1 MLIGGTKKLTSSNQ
15 VVLNLNSEKLDR
27 VESFQYLG
35 VVIHETLSWADHIDH
50 VCNKANKRIGILRRI
65 KHLLPMATRKLFVKT
80 MILPILDYGDVVWG
94 DKHNQ
99 TLMQKIQVT
108 QNTAAKV
115 ILDRPKQSSAAE
127 ALADLNWKTMSARR
141 RIHRLIF
148 TYKGV
153 NGLLDWDFNFLSF
166 AETHNYNTRNK
177 NNLVKPHSYETWGQI
192 RFVCHCVD
200 DWNSLPGYVRTLP
213 FNSFKFA
220 ITNS

>member
-177 NNLVKPHSYETWGQI
+177 NNLVKPHSYETWGTNP
-192 RFVCHCVD
+192 FCL
-200 DWNSLPGYVRTLP
+200 SLC
-213 FNSFKFA
+213 
-220 ITNS
+220 

>member
-1 MLIGGTKKLTSSNQ
+1 MTLIYCSSKSASELQRLLNEDLRRLAQWFTDHKLTLNISKSKFMLIGGTKKLKSFNQ
-15 VVLNLNSEKLDR
+15 VALNINSEKLDR
-27 VESFQYLG
+27 VESFQHLG

-50 VCNKANKRIGILRRI
+50 VCHKAYKRIGILRRI

-80 MILPILDYGDVVWG
+80 MILPILYYGDVVWG

-115 ILDRPKQSSAAE
+115 ILDRPKQLSTAE

-148 TYKGV
+148 TYYWV
-153 NGLLDWDFNFLSF
+153 
-166 AETHNYNTRNK
+166 
-177 NNLVKPHSYETWGQI
+177 I
-192 RFVCHCVD
+192 
-200 DWNSLPGYVRTLP
+200 
-213 FNSFKFA
+213 
-220 ITNS
+220 III